1 MTPASRI
8 LLFVALQR
16 GVELIYSARNTARI
30 RQRGGIEF
38 GRGHYPFMVL
48 LHAAWLLAI
57 AVGVTRDPIVRLFP
71 LVIFAVL
78 QILRVW
84 VIATLGPFWTTRVL
98 SVPGDP
104 LVRRGP
110 YRYLRHPNYLIVIGE
125 IAALPLVFGQVVNS
139 VVFSLLNFA
148 MIAWRVRIE
157 NAVLAQRRGGP
168 VGEDLSSLREETP
181 SRT

>member
-1 MTPASRI
+1 MTLASII
-8 LLFVALQR
+8 LLSVALQR
-16 GVELIYSARNTARI
+16 GVELVYSARNTARI

-48 LHAAWLLAI
+48 LHAGWLISI

-71 LVIFAVL
+71 LTIFAAL

-98 SVPGDP
+98 SVPGEP

-110 YRYLRHPNYLIVIGE
+110 YRYFRHPNYLIVIGE
-125 IAALPLVFGQVVNS
+125 IAALPLVFGQVVNAVMFS
-139 VVFSLLNFA
+139 VLNLA

-157 NAVLAQRRGGP
+157 NAVLAQRDQTSP
-168 VGEDLSSLREETP
+168 HVEMEN
-181 SRT
+181 

>member
-1 MTPASRI
+1 MTPASII

-16 GVELIYSARNTARI
+16 GFELIYSARNTARI
-30 RQRGGIEF
+30 RQRGGIES

-57 AVGVTRDPIVRLFP
+57 AVGVTRDPVVRLLP
-71 LVIFAVL
+71 LTIFAAL

-84 VIATLGPFWTTRVL
+84 VIVTLGPFWTTRVL

-110 YRYLRHPNYLIVIGE
+110 YRYLRHPNYVIVIGE

-139 VVFSLLNFA
+139 VIFSILNLA
-148 MIAWRVRIE
+148 MIAWRIRIE
-157 NAVLAQRRGGP
+157 NAALA
-168 VGEDLSSLREETP
+168 LRP
-181 SRT
+181 

>member
-1 MTPASRI
+1 MTLAAVI

-16 GVELIYSARNTARI
+16 GFELIYSARNTARI
-30 RQRGGIEF
+30 RQRGGIES

-48 LHAAWLLAI
+48 LHAVWLLAI
-57 AVGVTRDPIVRLFP
+57 AAGVTRDPVVRLVP
-71 LVIFAVL
+71 LAIFAAL

-84 VIATLGPFWTTRVL
+84 VIVTLGPFWTTRVM
-98 SVPGDP
+98 SVPGEP

-110 YRYLRHPNYLIVIGE
+110 YRYVRHPNYLIVIGE

-139 VVFSLLNFA
+139 VIFSLLNLA

-157 NAVLAQRRGGP
+157 NAALAERP
-168 VGEDLSSLREETP
+168 
-181 SRT
+181 

>member
-1 MTPASRI
+1 MTPASII

-16 GVELIYSARNTARI
+16 VFELIYSARNTARL

-57 AVGVTRDPIVRLFP
+57 AVGVTRDPVVRLFP
-71 LVIFAVL
+71 LAIFAAL

-84 VIATLGPFWTTRVL
+84 VITTLGPYWTTRVL
-98 SVPGDP
+98 SVPGEP
-104 LVRRGP
+104 VVRRGP

-125 IAALPLVFGQVVNS
+125 IAALPLAFGQVVNA
-139 VVFSLLNFA
+139 VFFSMLNLA
-148 MIAWRVRIE
+148 LIAWRVRIE
-157 NAVLAQRRGGP
+157 NAALAQRYQSDWGLGIR
-168 VGEDLSSLREETP
+168 D
-181 SRT
+181 

>member
-1 MTPASRI
+1 MTLASII

-16 GVELIYSARNTARI
+16 GSELIYSARNTARI
-30 RQRGGIEF
+30 RNSGGIEF
-38 GRGHYPFMVL
+38 GRGHYPFMVV
-48 LHAAWLLAI
+48 LHAGWLFAI
-57 AVGVTRDPIVRLFP
+57 AVGVTRDPVVRLFP
-71 LVIFAVL
+71 LTIFAAL

-98 SVPGDP
+98 TLPGEP

-125 IAALPLVFGQVVNS
+125 IAALPLVFGQVANS
-139 VVFSLLNFA
+139 VIFSILNLA

-157 NAVLAQRRGGP
+157 NAVLARRP
-168 VGEDLSSLREETP
+168 
-181 SRT
+181 